1 MKIKFMKSVACSKLG
16 KIFVVNDIDNIEDDR
31 AKEFIKNEI
40 AIEMK
45 EDKPKRASKKALK

>member
-1 MKIKFMKSVACSKLG
+1 MKIKFLKSVACFKLG
-16 KIFVVNDIDNIEDDR
+16 KVFVVNDIEDIEDDR
-31 AKEFIKNEI
+31 ANDFIKSGI